1 MSGGHSKSES
11 QQSTFVDPAQAPF
24 LAQLRN
30 QAQGLQGQQQQQG
43 IGTQDFFNQAIQPL
57 QGAAGQGI
65 GELGQII
72 GGQNQ
77 FQQQLATASQQGN
90 PFLQQVIEN
99 TQGDISRN
107 LTQNILPAIGSAAG
121 LAGQRGSSRQ
131 GVAEGLAT
139 QDAQRLSAE
148 AATNLNFQ
156 GFGQQLGAG
165 QAALG
170 NQQAAISQL
179 PQALQAQLGLSQAQ
193 VAGPFQNL
201 NQLQGLIGAPSI
213 LGQGDSK
220 SFAMQGGV
228 G

>member
-24 LAQLRN
+24 LQNLRN
-30 QAQGLQGQQQQQG
+30 RATTIQSAQQRAGVGDQAFFDQAIAPLQQQGQQG
-43 IGTQDFFNQAIQPL
+43 L
-57 QGAAGQGI
+57 GA
-65 GELGQII
+65 LGDII
-72 GGQNQ
+72 SGQNP

-90 PFLQQVIEN
+90 PFLQQVIQN
-99 TQGDISRN
+99 TQGDIARN
-107 LTQNILPAIGSAAG
+107 FNENVLPAIGSAAG

-131 GVAEGLAT
+131 GVAEGIAAR
-139 QDAQRLSAE
+139 DAQRLSAE

-179 PQALQAQLGLSQAQ
+179 PQALGGQLGLSQAQ
-193 VAGPFQNL
+193 VSNPFLSLQN
-201 NQLQGLIGAPSI
+201 LQGLIGPSVT

-220 SFAMQGGV
+220 SFAAQGGV